1 MKYSARN
8 VFKGTV
14 KEIKIGEVMA
24 EVIIALPGG
33 SEVVST
39 VTKESVATLGLKKG
53 GEAYAIIKASNVIL
67 GTD

>member
-24 EVIIALPGG
+24 EVIITLPGG
-33 SEVVST
+33 SEIVST
-39 VTKESVATLGLKKG
+39 VTKESVANLGLKKG
-53 GEAYAIIKASNVIL
+53 SDAYAIIKASNVIL
-67 GTD
+67 GSD